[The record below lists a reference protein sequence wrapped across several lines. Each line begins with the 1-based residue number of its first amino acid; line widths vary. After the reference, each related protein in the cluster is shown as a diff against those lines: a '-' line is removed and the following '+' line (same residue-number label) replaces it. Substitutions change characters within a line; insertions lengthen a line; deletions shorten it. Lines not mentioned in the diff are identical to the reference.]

1 LALLHECLAVTSH
14 KSSTRFF
21 LRKSLRYRYQHNNR
35 SLSTSGALR
44 QDPFAQQKQAEVK
57 QKNKATREA
66 DEDEATKTSILNSSL
81 KFVCSHGWSQ
91 LALSSGAEALGHPS
105 VVAGL
110 FPHGGQELV
119 LHHVRTCN
127 KRLDAIM
134 KEEVEQL
141 VQEGG
146 RLNIGKFIRK
156 FVEVRLRMNQE
167 FLLCDKWSEAMAIL
181 ANPSNACDSLSCM
194 QELCDD
200 IWHRAGDKSS
210 DLNWYSKRISLAAV
224 YGSTELFMV
233 QDKSHDF
240 NNTWT
245 FLDRRFQD
253 LSLVQ
258 SAGSIPQELGKFA
271 AGALVTSKN
280 ILGFN

>member
-1 LALLHECLAVTSH
+1 M
-14 KSSTRFF
+14 STC
-21 LRKSLRYRYQHNNR
+21 
-35 SLSTSGALR
+35 GALR
-44 QDPFAQQKQAEVK
+44 QDPWTQQKHFEINE
-57 QKNKATREA
+57 KNKATREA

-81 KFVCSHGWSQ
+81 RYVCEQGWSQ
-91 LALSSGAEALGHPS
+91 SALSSGAEALGHPS

-110 FPHGGQELV
+110 FPGGGLDLV

-127 KRLDAIM
+127 HRLDVMM
-134 KEEVEQL
+134 KEEVDQL
-141 VQEGG
+141 LQDGG
-146 RLNIGKFIRK
+146 RINIGKFIRK
-156 FVEVRLRMNQE
+156 FVEERLRMNEE

-181 ANPSNACDSLSCM
+181 ANPSNACDSLGCV

-233 QDKSHDF
+233 QDKSEDF
-240 NNTWT
+240 KNTWQ

-253 LSLVQ
+253 LRLVQ
-258 SAGSIPQELGKFA
+258 SAGSLPQELGKLA
-271 AGALVTSKN
+271 SGAIVTSKN